1 MRSIGGHFTNSRFKA
16 FSCFLTSKNVF
27 SNPNLLKVS
36 QKMIKSLI
44 NWFRN
49 NLNRNR
55 EKYFFSYDLTLWFH
69 NFNSNFDPEN
79 LRIEESCNWLF
90 CSPLSVDSE
99 NEIKNPFF
107 GLAQLDGDTLKRF
120 LNSLINAWQD
130 KKRTTFSLNHLNLE
144 NRYVEECNYSRVV
157 IFMNTKICRDFSQAS
172 AAYTRE

>member
-1 MRSIGGHFTNSRFKA
+1 
-16 FSCFLTSKNVF
+16 
-27 SNPNLLKVS
+27 
-36 QKMIKSLI
+36 MIKSLI

-107 GLAQLDGDTLKRF
+107 GLAQLDGDTLKLLFFYHFMSFFDDERKKKK
-120 LNSLINAWQD
+120 SLERKQHCP
-130 KKRTTFSLNHLNLE
+130 TTHPF
-144 NRYVEECNYSRVV
+144 
-157 IFMNTKICRDFSQAS
+157 
-172 AAYTRE
+172 